1 VKFLR
6 QTFFW
11 LHLTLGLTAGLVIA
25 LTALTGVIM
34 AFQPQ
39 ILAWADRA
47 QARVT
52 PPVAPAIPLSADEL
66 LARVRAAYPDAR
78 PSALT
83 LYSDDSRAATLTLGR
98 NEPALYIHPHT
109 GEIRRQENQ
118 NLRAFFTLALRLHRW
133 LALPASQSSAANPLR
148 GDPAQPTPSNSDAPI
163 NWREIGGTIVG
174 ASTAVFLVLTLSGLV
189 LWWPR
194 RWSLKALRSTT
205 LPNFKLRGK
214 PRDWNWHNSL
224 GFLFAPVFI
233 LITLTG
239 LVMAFDVVGNLLAP
253 REMPP
258 QPPLAALPDA
268 RPLPRGEL
276 VALAQK
282 EIPNWENITLIL
294 QNRRQRSEPAGL
306 APVTIS
312 VRIRDQL
319 TPVPVRLL
327 YHPHTGELLERTDLT
342 TLPLRRALRT
352 LILPLH
358 MGTAFGWPGQLLAL
372 AACLATLVLVYTG
385 FALAF
390 RRFFTRKSAPTVTTL

>member
-1 VKFLR
+1 VKLFR
-6 QTFFW
+6 KTFFW
-11 LHLTLGLTAGLVIA
+11 LHLTLGLIAGLVIA
-25 LTALTGVIM
+25 LTALTGAIM
-34 AFQPQ
+34 TFQPQ
-39 ILAWADRA
+39 VLAWADRA

-52 PPVAPAIPLSADEL
+52 PPVSPAIPLGADEL

-83 LYSDDSRAATLTLGR
+83 LHADPTYAATLTLGR

-118 NLRAFFTLALRLHRW
+118 PLRAFFALTLRLHRW
-133 LALPASQSSAANPLR
+133 LALPASRAASEAAPGDSAHR
-148 GDPAQPTPSNSDAPI
+148 ID
-163 NWREIGGTIVG
+163 WREIGGTVTG
-174 ASTAVFLVLTLSGLV
+174 VSTAVFLVLTLTGLV

-194 RWSLKALRSTT
+194 RWSLKTLRAIS

-224 GFLFAPVFI
+224 GFLFAPIFI

-239 LVMAFDVVGNLLAP
+239 LVMAFDAVGDLLAP

-258 QPPLAALPDA
+258 RPALTALPDA
-268 RPLPRGEL
+268 RPLPHGEL

-282 EIPNWENITLIL
+282 EIPGWENLTLIL

-319 TPVPVRLL
+319 TPVPTRLL
-327 YHPHTGELLERTDLT
+327 YHPHTGELLERSDLT
-342 TLPLRRALRT
+342 TLPFRRALRA
-352 LILPLH
+352 LNLSLH
-358 MGTAFGWPGQLLAL
+358 MGTALGWPGQLLAL
-372 AACLATLVLVYTG
+372 AACLAALVLVYTG

-390 RRFFTRKSAPTVTTL
+390 RRFFARKSAPTVTTL